1 MLMPPPPNHGDY
13 YITLGLE
20 WGMNF
25 ENTKNLAK
33 ELGITV
39 PIDEKKEPIAPL
51 GTMFWFRPRA
61 MKLLFDRDWEYE
73 DFPPEPN
80 AIDGTLLHAIERIYS
95 YVVQQEGYYPAWA
108 LSDKC
113 ADIEITNLNYMLRT
127 MNNVVFHEGPG
138 AGKFEDV
145 INGLHSEFGYGNC
158 GNALEAGLK
167 NSSLYLNNDG
177 VYNEKYKVDA
187 SNKSKD
193 NDKFEYEF
201 DIKKMDNA
209 IREIRW
215 DPGENANVTI
225 NDVVVTVTCE
235 NDIEKK
241 YSIEDVTTNGI
252 DLGNHIVFVIPDPQ
266 VIISLGGKYHVSKVT
281 IEGHGVRRISDLDN
295 HKISRRSRTV
305 FQKITRVCNKLKTNY
320 N

>member
-1 MLMPPPPNHGDY
+1 MSDPILTIKDVADY
-13 YITLGLE
+13 LKVNERTIYRLAASGELPGFKVGNSWRFKQSELEHYISSQH
-20 WGMNF
+20 N
-25 ENTKNLAK
+25 
-33 ELGITV
+33 
-39 PIDEKKEPIAPL
+39 
-51 GTMFWFRPRA
+51 RA
-61 MKLLFDRDWEYE
+61 
-73 DFPPEPN
+73 
-80 AIDGTLLHAIERIYS
+80 
-95 YVVQQEGYYPAWA
+95 
-108 LSDKC
+108 
-113 ADIEITNLNYMLRT
+113 
-127 MNNVVFHEGPG
+127 NVGE
-138 AGKFEDV
+138 
-145 INGLHSEFGYGNC
+145 
-158 GNALEAGLK
+158 
-167 NSSLYLNNDG
+167 
-177 VYNEKYKVDA
+177 

-305 FQKITRVCNKLKTNY
+305 FQKITRVCNKLKNKL
-320 N
+320 

>member
-201 DIKKMDNA
+201 DIKK
-209 IREIRW
+209 
-215 DPGENANVTI
+215 
-225 NDVVVTVTCE
+225 
-235 NDIEKK
+235 
-241 YSIEDVTTNGI
+241 NG
-252 DLGNHIVFVIPDPQ
+252 
-266 VIISLGGKYHVSKVT
+266 
-281 IEGHGVRRISDLDN
+281 
-295 HKISRRSRTV
+295 
-305 FQKITRVCNKLKTNY
+305 
-320 N
+320 

>member
-1 MLMPPPPNHGDY
+1 
-13 YITLGLE
+13 
-20 WGMNF
+20 
-25 ENTKNLAK
+25 
-33 ELGITV
+33 
-39 PIDEKKEPIAPL
+39 
-51 GTMFWFRPRA
+51 

-305 FQKITRVCNKLKTNY
+305 FQKITRVCNKLKNKL
-320 N
+320 